1 MCGVANPESF
11 RHRNFVIV
19 LRTRHPH
26 GPTHDHVLDRA
37 TGSKPVTLRI
47 VGFGRGVTAQFAN
60 PLVTPEHN
68 AATRWN
74 STGLG
79 KVASMS
85 VPAAPADPTAPIL
98 VLNGPNLNMLGMR
111 QPEVYGPE
119 TLDDVVELCRTTAA
133 RHGREITAYQSNSEG
148 ALIDRIH
155 RARGAESAIVINP
168 GGLTHTSVA
177 LRDAL
182 VIPEIP
188 IVEVHIS
195 NVHAREQFRQH
206 SYISPIASA
215 VIAGMG
221 SYGYAAAIEY
231 LLRDLPARD

>member
-1 MCGVANPESF
+1 
-11 RHRNFVIV
+11 
-19 LRTRHPH
+19 
-26 GPTHDHVLDRA
+26 
-37 TGSKPVTLRI
+37 
-47 VGFGRGVTAQFAN
+47 
-60 PLVTPEHN
+60 
-68 AATRWN
+68 
-74 STGLG
+74 
-79 KVASMS
+79 MS
-85 VPAAPADPTAPIL
+85 EPAGPAAPNGPIL

-111 QPEVYGPE
+111 QPEVYGSE

-133 RHGREITAYQSNSEG
+133 GYGREVTAYQSNSEG

-168 GGLTHTSVA
+168 GGLTHTSIA

-182 VIPEIP
+182 VIPEVP

-221 SYGYAAAIEY
+221 SYGYAAATEY
-231 LLRDLPARD
+231 LLRAAPARR